1 MNSVVCPTL
10 LFIQKN
16 EWNDINKRNIFESTL
31 IQILDYFE
39 NNNDKIY
46 WNDIL
51 ESLLWTNPDLY
62 PWFDSNSY
70 AISNRLSQITCYVPE
85 SQEWKECIISPNIK
99 CKISSP
105 NIILPTLSL
114 IHYLIVNN
122 IDFDFLVDNDNLKS
136 FSFSCNCHNCFVTP
150 TIINKFKNPIDLS
163 LEFSTKW
170 NSLDINN
177 TFIDLINLVVKK
189 YFPKEP
195 ILYEIKYDRSFIDK
209 IKEQSNFREAIIYAI
224 TSRLTKYQKKA
235 TQDKSLKDEP
245 VKGNKEHKRRF
256 RVKEANG
263 RIHYIYSNKA
273 IYFTNYYTEKEH
285 DDGL

>member
-16 EWNDINKRNIFESTL
+16 DWNNGTKRKIFESIL
-31 IQILDYFE
+31 LQMLDYFE
-39 NNNDKIY
+39 KNNEKIY

-70 AISNRLSQITCYVPE
+70 AITNRLSQIICYVPE
-85 SQEWKECIISPNIK
+85 SQEFKECISSPNIK
-99 CKISSP
+99 CTINSP

-114 IHYLIVNN
+114 IHYLIANN
-122 IDFDFLVDNDNLKS
+122 ISFDFLVDEDNLES
-136 FSFSCNCHNCFVTP
+136 FSFFCNCHNCFVTP
-150 TIINKFKNPIDLS
+150 AIIDKFENPMDLS
-163 LEFSTKW
+163 SEFNSKW
-170 NSLDINN
+170 NSLNKNN
-177 TFIDLINLVVKK
+177 TFNDLINLVAKK
-189 YFPKEP
+189 YFPKESL
-195 ILYEIKYDRSFIDK
+195 LYEIKYDSSFINK
-209 IKEQSNFREAIIYAI
+209 IKDQTKYREAIIYAI

-245 VKGNKEHKRRF
+245 VKGNRDHKRRF

-263 RIHYIYSNKA
+263 RIHYIYSGKS
-273 IYFTNYYTEKEH
+273 IYFTDYYTEQEH